1 MSYVTVRQQQ
11 ILDFVRSQSDSCTLQ
26 QIAEHFGGNV
36 KTVKAQMT
44 LLMRKGL
51 IRGAAE
57 PRSARAAK
65 VEQPPAPPAPV
76 RETVPIPAAPI
87 PAAPSEE
94 FRSLVSKHQVTG
106 KQLEI
111 LRMLHMW
118 SAPLKVESV
127 AKWIDSNV
135 VAVQVS
141 LMSLKRK
148 GLVQIQDGVA
158 WIADAAAQSTSV

>member
-36 KTVKAQMT
+36 KAVKTQMT

-65 VEQPPAPPAPV
+65 VEELPAAPLERV
-76 RETVPIPAAPI
+76 LETAPI

-148 GLVQIQDGVA
+148 GLVQIQNGLA
-158 WIADAAAQSTSV
+158 WITDATDAQSTSV